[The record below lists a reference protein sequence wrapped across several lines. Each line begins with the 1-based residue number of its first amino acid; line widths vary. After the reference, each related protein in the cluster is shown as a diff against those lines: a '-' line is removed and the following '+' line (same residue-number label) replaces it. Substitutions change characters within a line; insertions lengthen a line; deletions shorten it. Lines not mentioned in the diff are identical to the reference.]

1 MGTTLQASALAY
13 YDAGAS
19 IIPVSTDLSKR
30 PLVSEW
36 TPFQRERAT
45 REQIATWFNINNR
58 AIGVICGV
66 VSGNRE
72 GIDIDNKP
80 RPGFPDAEE
89 LINQMASMVDAEAP
103 DLWDRLAIES
113 SPRHGWHI
121 LYRCSVIEGN
131 QKLALRPATD
141 EDRAEDKN
149 PKLDRVT
156 LIETRGEGG
165 YFISS
170 PSPGYEVYQGDIANP
185 PEITPEERAI
195 LFRAARALNLFQ
207 VEPAPAPIGPTDEAA
222 TGERPGDLYNA
233 DISAEQH
240 ATILIQHGWHR
251 CMVRRDGV
259 ILLRRPGKPRGWSAT
274 VGYGGTNLLR
284 VFSSNGYP
292 FELDKSYTPFQT
304 RALLDFNG
312 DFTETTR
319 ALVNEGYGLYKTYT
333 GPLVFR
339 TEPRPVPP
347 EPVVDPLALPAGV
360 LQSEEVAVLG
370 CPWLD
375 AYIAHSRHWSP
386 RSFDDFH
393 EAVGVWLLSTV
404 AARRVVV
411 HFGKEQFT
419 PLFIA
424 LAGRSTIHA
433 KTTAAE
439 VGREVLDSAGLGW
452 MLADDSSTPQKFVR
466 DRTQHVPEDYK
477 RLTGYDLTVA
487 NLKLKFAG
495 QVGWWYDEFGM
506 LLHAMARSGG
516 SMSDFSG
523 LLRRFDDCAPT
534 YVYSTIGR
542 PTDKIIAPYLALLA
556 SLTPADLRPLMRKG
570 SAGWS
575 DGFWAR
581 WAFVTPPT
589 DEVKTDRFPA
599 GQRVPPIAL
608 TQALRSWHERLGEPQ
623 LWVANDVPQ
632 IGPLPRVVVTLEPTV
647 ADAYY
652 AYNDAIIGVMQKR
665 VHEDLDAWHGRAA
678 IRALRLATLFASL
691 DGGDCIELKHWAR
704 AQHIAERWRW
714 SLYRLYEQVTQQ
726 DTSEKK
732 NAEETVLGIIE
743 RQGSA
748 TIREITQ
755 RVKWLSGGEIQEICE
770 KLVRAG
776 MVEAVTSQRTVRFR
790 LPVESTGSVEV

>member
-1 MGTTLQASALAY
+1 MTVSLQASALAY

-19 IIPVSTDLSKR
+19 VIPVSTDLSKR
-30 PLVSEW
+30 PLVPEW
-36 TPFQRERAT
+36 APFQAERAS
-45 REQIATWFNINNR
+45 REQTATWFTGNNR
-58 AIGVICGV
+58 SIGVICGAI
-66 VSGNRE
+66 SGNRE

-80 RPGFPDAEE
+80 RPGYPNAEE
-89 LINQMASMVDAEAP
+89 LINQMASMVDAEDP

-113 SPRHGWHI
+113 SPRQGWHI
-121 LYRCSVIEGN
+121 LYRCDVIEGN
-131 QKLALRPATD
+131 QKLAMRPATD
-141 EDRAEDKN
+141 EDRTDEKN
-149 PKLDRVT
+149 PKLDRIT

-165 YFISS
+165 YFVSS
-170 PSPGYEVYQGDIANP
+170 PSPGYVVYQGDVTSP
-185 PEITPEERAI
+185 PEITPNERAI
-195 LFRAARALNLFQ
+195 LFRAARALNLLQ
-207 VEPAPAPIGPTDEAA
+207 VESDGTPTEIIGSP

-233 DISAEQH
+233 DMSAEAH
-240 ATILIQHGWHR
+240 ARLLTDHGWYR

-259 ILLRRPGKPRGWSAT
+259 LLLRRPGKTRGWSAT

-292 FELDKSYTPFQT
+292 FELDKSYTPFQS
-304 RALLDFNG
+304 RALLDFDGN
-312 DFTETTR
+312 FSETTR
-319 ALVNEGYGLYKTYT
+319 ALVNEGYNLYTTYT
-333 GPLVFR
+333 GPLVLR
-339 TEPRPVPP
+339 TETKSEPP
-347 EPVVDPLALPAGV
+347 PVDPLLLPAGV
-360 LQSEEVAVLG
+360 LQPDAVAAQG

-375 AYIAHSRHWSP
+375 TYVTYSRHWSP

-411 HFGKEQFT
+411 HFGKEQYT

-424 LAGRSTIHA
+424 LAGRSTLHA

-439 VGREVLDSAGLGW
+439 VGREVLDNAGLGW
-452 MLADDSSTPQKFVR
+452 MLADDSATPQKFVR

-477 RLTGYDLTVA
+477 RLAGYDLTIT

-506 LLHAMARSGG
+506 LLHAMTRNGS

-523 LLRRFDDCAPT
+523 LLRRFDDCAPS
-534 YVYSTIGR
+534 YISSTIGR

-570 SAGWS
+570 SSGWS

-581 WAFVTPPT
+581 WAFVTPPM
-589 DEVKTDRFPA
+589 DEVKTDRFPT
-599 GQRVPPIAL
+599 GRREPPIDL
-608 TQALRSWHERLGEPQ
+608 TRALRNWHERLGEPQ
-623 LWVANDVPQ
+623 LLVVDDTPQ
-632 IGPLPRVVVTLEPTV
+632 VGPLPRVVVTLSQDV

-652 AYNDAIIGVMQKR
+652 LYNDAIIGVMQKR

-691 DGGDCIELKHWAR
+691 DGTDRIELPHWAR
-704 AQHIAERWRW
+704 AQHITERWRW

-726 DTSEKK
+726 ETTEKK
-732 NAEETVLGIIE
+732 NAEEVVLGIIE

-748 TIREITQ
+748 TIREVTQ

-776 MVEAVTSQRTVRFR
+776 MVEAVSSQRTVRFR
-790 LPVESTGSVEV
+790 LPVENGGSVEV